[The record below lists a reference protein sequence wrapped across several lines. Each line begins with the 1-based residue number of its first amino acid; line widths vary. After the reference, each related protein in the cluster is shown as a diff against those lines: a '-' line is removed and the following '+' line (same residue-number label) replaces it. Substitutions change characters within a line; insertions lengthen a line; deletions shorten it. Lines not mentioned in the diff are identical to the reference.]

1 MGSLPRPRPNINAA
15 LAIFMITVAWQI
27 QCTPAIIPGTTRYG
41 QLPTDGIYGT
51 DLPASTI
58 QWTGGSFEFPCP
70 STKSLFKSSGKYI
83 SKNVI
88 ATRAQIASNT
98 VFLALPRFRPGIPST
113 LVKTQIKNGACVTT
127 FTPFPCW
134 SMQEEGNCKAL
145 QSVVDIYIDQNDVL
159 WALDTGIVNTL
170 ETSVRK
176 CPPKI
181 VAINIKNGKVLKTI
195 ELDSLTSSNSRL
207 QYLAVDY
214 SLQGQCF
221 VYVADAANRAIIVY
235 NIQQNKGYRV
245 VLPKA
250 VSQGCRGR
258 DVLYIALVRKDCGST
273 VLYLTYLSSKK
284 IFIIPTEYLRSGVID
299 GRVSG
304 KIFFGMSVVG
314 ISIYLFSL
322 FCLQKSE
329 RNLIDSSSLAQTT
342 ELLYS
347 LGMRVNRKCTDGI
360 LPKRLVN
367 PISLLCIEV
376 PRANWLLTYFLIT
389 NGTQ

>member
-1 MGSLPRPRPNINAA
+1 MGLLPKQRPR
-15 LAIFMITVAWQI
+15 AILILGIIMMTLQCI
-27 QCTPAIIPGTTRYG
+27 QAIIPTATRYG
-41 QLPTDGIYGT
+41 QLPTDG
-51 DLPASTI
+51 LLSSELAPSSTL
-58 QWTGGSFEFPCP
+58 QWTGGSFHFPCA

-88 ATRAQIASNT
+88 ATRAQISGNT
-98 VFLALPRFRPGIPST
+98 VFLALPRFKQGIPST
-113 LVKTQIKNGACVTT
+113 LVKTQIKNGACATT

-145 QSVVDIYIDQNDVL
+145 QSVVDIFIDQNDVL

-176 CPPKI
+176 CPPKV
-181 VAINIKNGKVLKTI
+181 VAISIKNGKVLKTI

-273 VLYLTYLSSKK
+273 ALYLTYLSSKK
-284 IFIIPTEYLRSGVID
+284 LFIIPTEYLRSGVID

-304 KIFFGMSVVG
+304 KNFRWKYFHL
-314 ISIYLFSL
+314 IY
-322 FCLQKSE
+322 
-329 RNLIDSSSLAQTT
+329 
-342 ELLYS
+342 
-347 LGMRVNRKCTDGI
+347 
-360 LPKRLVN
+360 
-367 PISLLCIEV
+367 
-376 PRANWLLTYFLIT
+376 
-389 NGTQ
+389 